1 MYHYRRELDQHGHLP
16 GKLRGRGVAYTRE
29 VLASAPD
36 NLIAVHVKASKR
48 RFELEGKLNAEIDAL
63 TRAEGD
69 GLIMTGQVMD
79 VNDLRGRVGAHEV

>member
-1 MYHYRRELDQHGHLP
+1 M
-16 GKLRGRGVAYTRE
+16 
-29 VLASAPD
+29 LASAPD

-48 RFELEGKLNAEIDAL
+48 RFELEVSLTREIDAL

-79 VNDLRGRVGAHEV
+79 SYDSLRGRVEST